1 VLAGRG
7 EGAMSRGRWYWWRCV
22 VVVGQ
27 ERVVAEV
34 EIAFA
39 HGSSTQLW
47 PGSASPV
54 HGLDEEGRTAG
65 CGVGCAPRAGG

>member
-1 VLAGRG
+1 
-7 EGAMSRGRWYWWRCV
+7 M
-22 VVVGQ
+22 VGQ

-39 HGSSTQLW
+39 HGSTAQLRS
-47 PGSASPV
+47 GSAGLV